1 MKLIKIFFDAYRS
14 LLEKELEINEDC
26 IGFVGTNESGKSNII
41 LAVNILSEEKH
52 LTVLDTPKMDR
63 TKNPSLRFKFK
74 LTEKELNEINEI
86 LKEWQE
92 NKTKYVGEIKIP
104 TEITYNIIFDKES
117 EEELRFFTIDGVK
130 VDSNLMFLKSEKVDS
145 EECKIFIENK
155 YVGITN
161 AIIINKKDLEKDK
174 TLIDTRQLENIIKE
188 IANEE
193 ELLSGMKTQ
202 IEKQEIPVDSNNSI
216 PSEKPLVSDTTN
228 SEMLK
233 KEKYIDSLKQQKED
247 IEKRIIDYNILQ
259 LTKEQ
264 ITYIKECKTKITA
277 KETEKS
283 GIDKKISDLEKVTP
297 QTEVQKTE
305 LLTLKKN
312 LSIVTKGIE
321 DLNEEIIYAENLIEE
336 MNEPLHEKYVSDI
349 SELQK
354 HINSIILPQI
364 KKYLPKVVY
373 WEHNNKYILKSET
386 AFSDIIEKKSINDV
400 SRPLTNIFLLGL
412 GTKTFEEIK
421 NKIKE
426 IQNDPNERSRLARTL
441 NNKINEYIKKVWG
454 DYDQEI
460 LISLEKEQIRIEF
473 YDPKKEDASYYNMEE
488 RSQGCRAFLSFLLTI
503 GAEAKHGVIK
513 NTVLL
518 LDEPETHLHPSG
530 ARFMLQ
536 ELIKI
541 SENGNLV
548 LYATHSIFLIDRK
561 NLNRHIILKKEKEK
575 TIIIPAN
582 VGRVGYLMQE
592 EVLYKALD
600 VNINSDFNSSKEN
613 NFVFEGDG
621 DVAIFDFYY
630 EKILKETNRPFK
642 LSSTALF
649 QGGKCNDILKYFT
662 QSPIH
667 LTSKWI
673 FILDKDAPADKLKLF
688 IEGKYKEYLN
698 KDVFIFQYSKSSL
711 AGKDTE
717 LEDILPKKLLIES
730 YLATF
735 ELLKIDINTK
745 TIQDIINKSSSY
757 AEYDEDII
765 ALVEEKLQSE
775 FKGKLKE
782 ILNSNIK
789 SLFGEIKDENKFN
802 EVFPDYSV
810 WIKSILEE
818 IKPKKEQQQPT
829 KAIPNKGLSDKSNK
843 SATNKK

>member
-1 MKLIKIFFDAYRS
+1 MKLVKIFFDAYRS

-26 IGFVGTNESGKSNII
+26 IGFVGSNESGKSNII

-74 LTEKELNEINEI
+74 LTEKELNEINAI

-130 VDSNLMFLKSEKVDS
+130 VDSNLMFLKSEKVDN

-155 YVGITN
+155 YIGITN

-216 PSEKPLVSDTTN
+216 PSEKTLVSDTTT

-259 LTKEQ
+259 LTDEQ

-283 GIDKKISDLEKVTP
+283 GIEKKISDLENVTP
-297 QTEVQKTE
+297 QTDAQKTE
-305 LLTLKKN
+305 LLALKKN
-312 LSIVTKGIE
+312 LSIVATGIE
-321 DLNEEIIYAENLIEE
+321 DLKEEIIYAENLIEE

-412 GTKTFEEIK
+412 GTKTFDEIK

-575 TIIIPAN
+575 TIVMPAN

-730 YLATF
+730 YITTF
-735 ELLKIDINTK
+735 EFLKIDINIK
-745 TIQDIINKSSSY
+745 TIQDIIHKSSSY

-802 EVFPDYSV
+802 EVFPDYSI
-810 WIKSILEE
+810 WIKSILDE

-829 KAIPNKGLSDKSNK
+829 KAIPNKGLSDKSYK

>member
-1 MKLIKIFFDAYRS
+1 MKLVKIFFDAYRS

-26 IGFVGTNESGKSNII
+26 IGFVGSNESGKSNII
-41 LAVNILSEEKH
+41 LAVNILSEEKQ
-52 LTVLDTPKMDR
+52 LTILDTPKMDK
-63 TKNPSLRFKFK
+63 TKNPSLRFRFK
-74 LTEKELNEINEI
+74 LNEKEINEINEI
-86 LKEWQE
+86 IKDWQE
-92 NKTKYVGEIKIP
+92 NKTLYVKEIQIP
-104 TEITYNIIFDKES
+104 TEITYNITFNKET
-117 EEELRFFTIDGVK
+117 EEELRYFTIDDVK
-130 VDSNLMFLKSEKVDS
+130 VDSNLMFLKFDKVDN
-145 EECKIFIENK
+145 EDCKIFFDNK
-155 YVGITN
+155 YRSIAN
-161 AIIINKKDLEKDK
+161 SIIINNKDLEKDK
-174 TLIDTRQLENIIKE
+174 TLIDAKQLETLIKE
-188 IANEE
+188 IASEE
-193 ELLSGMKTQ
+193 ELISGMKTQ
-202 IEKQEIPVDSNNSI
+202 VEKQDITVDPNNPTPADNKTI
-216 PSEKPLVSDTTN
+216 SDTEN
-228 SEMLK
+228 SEIINK
-233 KEKYIDSLKQQKED
+233 QKTIDSLEQQKET

-264 ITYIKECKTKITA
+264 LTFIEDCKTKTTA

-283 GIDKKISDLEKVTP
+283 GIVKKISELEKVTP
-297 QTEVQKTE
+297 QTDVQKNE
-305 LLTLKKN
+305 LIVLKKN
-312 LSIVTKGIE
+312 LSSVTKGIE
-321 DLNEEIIYAENLIEE
+321 NLNEDIKYAEFLIEE

-364 KKYLPKVVY
+364 KKYIPKVVY

-386 AFSDIIEKKSINDV
+386 AFSDIMDKKNINDV
-400 SRPLTNIFLLGL
+400 SRPLANIFLLGL

-421 NKIKE
+421 SKIKE

-548 LYATHSIFLIDRK
+548 LYATHSIFLIDRN

-600 VNINSDFNSSKEN
+600 VNINSDFNSSKDN

-621 DVAIFDFYY
+621 DVALFDFYY

-673 FILDKDAPADKLKLF
+673 FILDKDAPADKLKSF
-688 IEGKYKEYLN
+688 IEGKYKDYLN
-698 KDVFIFQYSKSSL
+698 KDVFIFQYSKPSL
-711 AGKDTE
+711 AGKDIE
-717 LEDILPKKLLIES
+717 LEDILPKELMIKS
-730 YLATF
+730 YMATF
-735 ELLKIDINTK
+735 EFLNIDINIK
-745 TIQDIINKSSSY
+745 TIQDIINKSSYY
-757 AEYDEDII
+757 ADYDEGII
-765 ALVEEKLQSE
+765 ALVESKLQSE

-789 SLFGEIKDENKFN
+789 GLFKEIKDENKFN

-810 WIKSILEE
+810 WVKSIFEE

-829 KAIPNKGLSDKSNK
+829 KAIPNKGLSGSSNK
-843 SATNKK
+843 STSNKK